1 MVVCMMIV
9 MELDVTIEKGSAVPI
24 YAQLSEQ
31 IRLLIRRGALGP
43 GDSMPTVR
51 ALAVE
56 LGINANTVARVYR
69 DLQRASLLRLE
80 RGVGTF
86 VAETGESQA
95 LGEGDFRKVTAKAAE
110 LIDLGRRTGLR
121 VGELTQLVETLWK
134 EKNNAQG

>member
-1 MVVCMMIV
+1 
-9 MELDVTIEKGSAVPI
+9 MELTVDIEKGSAVPI

-51 ALAVE
+51 MLAVE

-69 DLQRASLLRLE
+69 DLQREGLLRLE

-86 VAETGESQA
+86 VAESSESRAMGER
-95 LGEGDFRKVTAKAAE
+95 DFRPIADKTAE
-110 LIDLGRRTGLR
+110 LIELGRRAGLR

-134 EKNNAQG
+134 ENQDAEG

>member
-1 MVVCMMIV
+1 MYNGF
-9 MELDVTIEKGSAVPI
+9 MELAVTIEKGSAVPI

-31 IRLLIRRGALGP
+31 IRLLIHRGALAA

-51 ALAVE
+51 SLAVE

-69 DLQRASLLRLE
+69 DLQRDGLLRLE

-86 VAETGESQA
+86 VAEREGGSAMAES
-95 LGEGDFRKVTAKAAE
+95 DFRSIKDKASE
-110 LIDLGRRTGLR
+110 LIDLGKSAGLR

-134 EKNNAQG
+134 EKSDVAR

>member
-1 MVVCMMIV
+1 MAL

-31 IRLLIRRGALGP
+31 IRLLIRRGALVP
-43 GDSMPTVR
+43 GNPMPTVR
-51 ALAVE
+51 SLAVE

-69 DLQRASLLRLE
+69 DLQRESLLRLE

-86 VAETGESQA
+86 VAKGGESRA
-95 LGEGDFRKVTAKAAE
+95 VGEGDYRSIADKASE
-110 LIDLGRRTGLR
+110 LIDLGQRAGLR

-134 EKNNAQG
+134 ENTNAKG

>member
-1 MVVCMMIV
+1 

-24 YAQLSEQ
+24 YAQLSKQ
-31 IRLLIRRGALGP
+31 IRLLIRRGVLAP

-51 ALAVE
+51 SLAVE

-69 DLQRASLLRLE
+69 DLQRESLLRLE

-86 VAETGESQA
+86 VAEN
-95 LGEGDFRKVTAKAAE
+95 GEGRVVAEGDYRRVTAKTAE
-110 LIDLGRRTGLR
+110 LIDLGRRAGLR

-134 EKNNAQG
+134 ENTNAHG

>member
-1 MVVCMMIV
+1 
-9 MELDVTIEKGSAVPI
+9 MELAVTIEKGSAVPI

-31 IRLLIRRGALGP
+31 IRLLIRRGALAP

-51 ALAVE
+51 SLAVE

-69 DLQRASLLRLE
+69 DLQRDGLLRLE

-86 VAETGESQA
+86 VAENDGGQAVGES
-95 LGEGDFRKVTAKAAE
+95 DFRSIAGKASE
-110 LIDLGRRTGLR
+110 LIDLGKSAGLR

-134 EKNNAQG
+134 ENADVER

>member
-1 MVVCMMIV
+1 
-9 MELDVTIEKGSAVPI
+9 MELAVTIEKHSVVPI

-31 IRLLIRRGALGP
+31 IRLLVRSGTLTA

-69 DLQRASLLRLE
+69 DLQRDGLLRLE

-86 VAETGESQA
+86 VAESGESRA
-95 LGEGDFRKVTAKAAE
+95 VGKGDFRSITAKATE
-110 LIDLGRRTGLR
+110 LIDLGRRAGLR
-121 VGELTQLVETLWK
+121 VGELTRLVETLWK
-134 EKNNAQG
+134 ENANAKG